1 MRILFL
7 SQRFLMPMDTGGKIR
22 TGNILKHLSRDNE
35 ITLISNVEEPK
46 DTPYLPEMKNFCSQF
61 IQIPWKEASRNHPL
75 FYLRLLFQCLSPN
88 PVSSLND
95 YSRALR
101 TAVEKEAATG
111 NYDIAICDFA
121 QSALMFHNIRG
132 LPTLLFQHNV
142 ESMIPKRHY
151 LQASN
156 LLARLFWWLQWKKW
170 LAYEGREM
178 ARFTRV
184 IAVSETDRDTYREL
198 YGSEHVDTI
207 PTGTDINFFAPQ
219 PGKEEKNLLVF
230 CGSMDWLPNQDAVEF
245 FATEVLPEIRKSVP
259 DAHFLVVGRKPP
271 ATLVEKL
278 AKGGEV
284 TFTGWVEDTR
294 PYLAKAAIVVVPI
307 RIGGGTRMK
316 IYEAMAMGKAVV
328 STRIGAEG
336 LGLKDGETIAY
347 GDNASIL
354 AKRINA
360 LLKDQKGTTI
370 LGDAGRNLVVK
381 HYSWRSVSHNFQNN
395 CIYARANYPT

>member
-46 DTPYLPEMKNFCSQF
+46 DTPYLPEMKNFCSRF
-61 IQIPWKEASRNHPL
+61 IQVPWKEASRNHPL
-75 FYLRLLFQCLSPN
+75 FYLRLLLQCLSPN
-88 PVSSLND
+88 PVSPLND
-95 YSRALR
+95 YSNALR
-101 TAVEKEAATG
+101 SAVEQEAATG

-121 QSALMFHNIRG
+121 QSALMFHNIKG

-151 LQASN
+151 LQAGN
-156 LLARLFWWLQWKKW
+156 PLARLFWWLQWKKW
-170 LAYEGREM
+170 LAYEGKEM

-184 IAVSETDRDTYREL
+184 IAVSETDCDTYREL

-207 PTGTDINFFAPQ
+207 PTGTDIDFFAPQ

-245 FATEVLPEIRKSVP
+245 FATEVLPEIRKSSP
-259 DAHFLVVGRKPP
+259 DAHFLIVGRNPP
-271 ATLVEKL
+271 SSLVEKL
-278 AKGGEV
+278 AKENEV

-294 PYLAKAAIVVVPI
+294 PYLARAAIVVVPI

-316 IYEAMAMGKAVV
+316 IYEAMAMGKVVV
-328 STRIGAEG
+328 STHIGAEG

-347 GDNASIL
+347 GDSARMLTEQIS
-354 AKRINA
+354 A
-360 LLKDQKGTTI
+360 LLQNQKDRTT
-370 LGDAGRNLVVK
+370 LGDAGRRLVEK
-381 HYSWRSVSHNFQNN
+381 HYSWQRVAISFKENCLRTVS
-395 CIYARANYPT
+395 

>member
-22 TGNILKHLSRDNE
+22 TGNILKYLSRDNE

-46 DTPYLPEMKNFCSQF
+46 DTPYLPEMKNFCSRF
-61 IQIPWKEASRNHPL
+61 IPVPWKEASRSHPL
-75 FYLRLLFQCLSPN
+75 FHLKLLFQCLSHHPIS
-88 PVSSLND
+88 PLND
-95 YSRALR
+95 YSHALR

-156 LLARLFWWLQWKKW
+156 PLARLFWWLQWKKW
-170 LAYEGREM
+170 LAYEGKEM

-207 PTGTDINFFAPQ
+207 PTGTDIDFFAPQ

-245 FATEVLPEIRKSVP
+245 FATDVLPEIRKSTP
-259 DAHFLVVGRKPP
+259 DAHFLIVGRKPAP
-271 ATLVEKL
+271 ALVEKL
-278 AKGGEV
+278 AKEGQV

-294 PYLAKAAIVVVPI
+294 PYLARAAIVVVPI

-328 STRIGAEG
+328 STHIGAEG
-336 LGLKDGETIAY
+336 LGLKGGETIAY
-347 GDNASIL
+347 GDDAQVL
-354 AKRINA
+354 AKQINT
-360 LLKDQKGTTI
+360 LLRDQNTRTI
-370 LGDAGRNLVVK
+370 LGDAGRKLVEK
-381 HYSWRSVSHNFQNN
+381 HYSWQRVSMSFKEN
-395 CIYARANYPT
+395 CDRVVSPA